1 MFLCNSV
8 SLCDGAYKDEESCY
22 SMVFTTGLQRD
33 TASAHVSECET
44 LREETG
50 L

>member
-1 MFLCNSV
+1 MFLCNSI
-8 SLCDGAYKDEESCY
+8 SLSDGAYKDEESCC
-22 SMVFTTGLQRD
+22 SVISTTGFQRD
-33 TASAHVSECET
+33 TASAHISACET